1 MSFLIYELTNPALPH
16 SSSYHLQHRRSL
28 PPYPIYTELAARFY
42 HRLALKELA
51 KHKRDTMKS
60 LSLSSLTLSLLL
72 MMMLLNTKSCGASI
86 LLPEMDGDVPLYSI
100 ADSNL
105 DLEFM
110 VDSEINRILTGA
122 RVGTTGGTQ
131 NPYAA
136 LYGCGRGKRYCVPK
150 GRFCC
155 YPIFDPCFDKFSEKS
170 KNNKKH

>member
-105 DLEFM
+105 DMEFM
-110 VDSEINRILTGA
+110 MDSEINRILGS
-122 RVGTTGGTQ
+122 R
-131 NPYAA
+131 AA
-136 LYGCGRGKRYCVPK
+136 GSPLDGLKPQFNCGRGNPYCVAPPGSPTRPK
-150 GRFCC
+150 GLYQR
-155 YPIFDPCFDKFSEKS
+155 DR
-170 KNNKKH
+170 

>member
-1 MSFLIYELTNPALPH
+1 
-16 SSSYHLQHRRSL
+16 
-28 PPYPIYTELAARFY
+28 
-42 HRLALKELA
+42 
-51 KHKRDTMKS
+51 MKS

-110 VDSEINRILTGA
+110 MDSEINRILTGV

-131 NPYAA
+131 NPYKA

-150 GRFCC
+150 GRF
-155 YPIFDPCFDKFSEKS
+155 
-170 KNNKKH
+170 KKDCLSVYKRTC